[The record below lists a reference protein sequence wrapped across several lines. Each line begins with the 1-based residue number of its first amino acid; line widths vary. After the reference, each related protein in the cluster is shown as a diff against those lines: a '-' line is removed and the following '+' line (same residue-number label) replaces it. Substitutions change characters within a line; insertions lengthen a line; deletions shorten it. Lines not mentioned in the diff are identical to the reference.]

1 MFHGIKNILIILL
14 IGILASGMPIY
25 ASNINL
31 STLLPNI
38 TPAKDVVAVTAEQ
51 NIISS
56 NHVQII
62 FGFSPKSKTNNFNFF
77 FDESE
82 PFTIELSSNNEQVAN
97 LSLDTLVSSGDYRA
111 MEFYNNDAQYI
122 TFEFEQKKL
131 DLPDGSYNL
140 KIMPNIKDKE
150 MEIADCEF
158 NIGFST
164 KGNYIQAISSVKD
177 KEMALTLYFPDNEFN
192 HLIPITRIVK
202 SNTYPLTTI
211 IRNIEQGPDN
221 SLGLPT
227 ISPIP
232 EGGSAGQV
240 GDTAHVKLPRDIEEF
255 GYGSTKA
262 TIAVNSFVRSLTS
275 VDGISKV
282 QFRLTGEYLNDPF
295 HGIDMDEP
303 FFPPKN
309 TEIYTAYITDTDRFL
324 LQPILFDM
332 FDNQYNKNNN
342 NNNIEAIFEA
352 MKFKAMPEIY
362 NAKRHPVVPDN
373 VELLDYN
380 IKNKILTLIFNEEF
394 IKASENN
401 QNRHKM
407 MVDGIVFTFMSL
419 KNVDSVN
426 IKIKPD
432 SVNSGNTNLINYD
445 FIMPVYINPENR

>member
-38 TPAKDVVAVTAEQ
+38 APVKDVVAVTAEQ
-51 NIISS
+51 NIISP

-62 FGFSPKSKTNNFNFF
+62 FGFYPKSKTNHFNFF

-82 PFTIELSSNNEQVAN
+82 PFTIELSSNNEQISN
-97 LSLDTLVSSGDYRA
+97 LSSDTSVSSGDYKS

-122 TFEFEQKKL
+122 TFEFEQGEL

-150 MEIADCEF
+150 MEIANYEF
-158 NIGFST
+158 NIDFST
-164 KGNYIQAISSVKD
+164 KGNYIQAISSVGD

-221 SLGLPT
+221 RLGLPT

-232 EGGSAGQV
+232 AGGSAGQV

-295 HGIDMDEP
+295 HGIDMDGP
-303 FFPPKN
+303 FSPPKN

-332 FDNQYNKNNN
+332 FNNQYNKNNS
-342 NNNIEAIFEA
+342 IEAIFEA
-352 MKFKAMPEIY
+352 MKFKAIPEIY

-380 IKNKILTLIFNEEF
+380 IKNEILTLIFNEKF
-394 IKASENN
+394 IKAFENN

-407 MVDGIVFTFMSL
+407 MVDGIIFTFMSL
-419 KNVDSVN
+419 ENVGSVD

-432 SVNSGNTNLINYD
+432 SVNSGSTKLINYD

>member
-25 ASNINL
+25 AGNINL
-31 STLLPNI
+31 GTLLPDI
-38 TPAKDVVAVTAEQ
+38 TPAKDVVSVTAEQ

-56 NHVQII
+56 NHVQVT
-62 FGFSPKSKTNNFNFF
+62 FGFSPKSKTSHFNFS
-77 FDESE
+77 FDKSK
-82 PFTIELSSNNEQVAN
+82 PFTIELSSNDEQVPN
-97 LSLDTLVSSGDYRA
+97 LSSDTLISSGGYKD
-111 MEFYNNDAQYI
+111 MEFHNNDAQYI
-122 TFEFEQKKL
+122 TFEFEQEKL

-150 MEIADCEF
+150 MEITDCEF
-158 NIGFST
+158 NIDFST
-164 KGNYIQAISSVKD
+164 KGNYIQAISAVKD
-177 KEMALTLYFPDNEFN
+177 REMALTLYFPDNEFN

-202 SNTYPLTTI
+202 FNTYPLTTI

-232 EGGSAGQV
+232 AGGSAGQV

-262 TIAVNSFVRSLTS
+262 TVAIDSFVKSLTS
-275 VDGISKV
+275 MKGISKV
-282 QFRLTGEYLNDPF
+282 QFRLTGGHLNDPF
-295 HGIDMDEP
+295 HGMDMSKP

-324 LQPILFDM
+324 LQPIPFDM
-332 FDNQYNKNNN
+332 FDGRYDKNNS
-342 NNNIEAIFEA
+342 IEAIFDA
-352 MKFKAMPEIY
+352 MKFKAMPGIY
-362 NAKRHPVVPDN
+362 NAKRHPLVPDN
-373 VELLDYN
+373 VKLLDYN
-380 IKNKILTLIFNEEF
+380 INNETLTLIFNEGF
-394 IKASENN
+394 IKTYEDN
-401 QNRHKM
+401 QDRHKM

-419 KNVDSVN
+419 ENVGSVN

-432 SVNSGNTNLINYD
+432 SVNSGSTKLINYD